1 MRVESSQSVELAAS
15 NQQTHNSWK
24 LFLVPCHSLF
34 LTTMSAELL
43 AMPCSKQE
51 DKENESPSST
61 DTERPSLTSLWRRRF
76 GRAEHPVGSS
86 PHISSKATA
95 APTPHADMSSAET
108 MQCSESPRGQ
118 SEGRYT
124 TMSTCARPRL
134 QHAPHPGLALTTT
147 SPSIQMC
154 GPTPCNTP
162 DVCYSSENWQEAAD
176 TESDGRTLAATGRKQ
191 HRTASAITARELAPA
206 FERQLAVSIEE
217 QWASPRRGEALHR
230 GGGIRKH
237 VLQLRT
243 LAMIKLA
250 STDADTVATCV
261 SDSVANE
268 EGK

>member
-1 MRVESSQSVELAAS
+1 
-15 NQQTHNSWK
+15 
-24 LFLVPCHSLF
+24 
-34 LTTMSAELL
+34 MSAELL

-108 MQCSESPRGQ
+108 IQYGESSRGQ
-118 SEGRYT
+118 SEDRHT

-134 QHAPHPGLALTTT
+134 QHAPHPGLAPTTT
-147 SPSIQMC
+147 SPTMRMC

-162 DVCYSSENWQEAAD
+162 VVCCSIADWQDAAD
-176 TESDGRTLAATGRKQ
+176 TESDGRTSAAMGRMQ
-191 HRTASAITARELAPA
+191 HQTTPAITARELAPA

-230 GGGIRKH
+230 GGGLRKH

-243 LAMIKLA
+243 MMMAKLA
-250 STDADTVATCV
+250 PTDDAVIAATCI
-261 SDSVANE
+261 SHSVANE
-268 EGK
+268 GK